1 MALKKT
7 SLCFLRIAFLLSL
20 LSTQFAYGQKFNA
33 FTFSQLP
40 QDYQLFPRES
50 DNLGAISIEG
60 VLTSNEFQS
69 YSVRLLRNGILR
81 SAKKTLLQFSN
92 GTAKVA
98 ETLKIPAELAEYG
111 IEIYGHKNADS
122 SLIVR
127 RSNLVA
133 GDVFYVSGQS
143 NAWIGPID
151 DLVYQGEW
159 CRSFGLVQGPENY
172 GPYNPADT
180 LWSLAVGRA
189 RIGPFASEL
198 AKLIIDS
205 EKIPVAII
213 NSAAG
218 GSSIDW
224 HLQLDGNT
232 KALDGGNIMYYKA
245 LKSKTLSKVRAIV
258 YRQGEAEASDTKS
271 PYTWGEKFNTL
282 LQKYKQYFPSAQFVF
297 NPQVSIYEF
306 PNRFAAQL
314 REDQRALASRNSYVR
329 SFATVGTTGLL
340 PDRLHYSNLGYR
352 QTALELFR
360 LMSNQVYKRNYSVEI
375 NSPNIQ
381 KAYFKTEQERNK
393 VYLRFEEG
401 QNLHITKDT
410 SVVDSK
416 GNTIQAKLA
425 RYFYWDKLNANTFEP
440 YITNI
445 EAVKNE
451 IIITFNQNYT
461 GNIISYLPDYHRDFQ
476 TGNKEYGFPGPFIK
490 NGLGMRAFA
499 FSGFPVVVEDK
510 LNFDFIC
517 SPNPSSDYL
526 QISWENPGVGLLEIY
541 DMLGKVMYRER
552 ISNAY
557 TKTIDTSKWTS
568 ANYFVSF
575 KTDTGKF
582 YSKRLAIL
590 H

>member
-1 MALKKT
+1 MSFLKIAL
-7 SLCFLRIAFLLSL
+7 LLGL
-20 LSTQFAYGQKFNA
+20 LSTQFAFGQKFNA

-40 QDYQLFPRES
+40 QDYQLFPREN
-50 DNLGAISIEG
+50 DNQGIIAIEG
-60 VLTSNEFQS
+60 ILNSNEFQS
-69 YSVRLLRNGILR
+69 YSVRLLRNGIVK
-81 SAKKTLLQFSN
+81 STKKTLLQFAN

-111 IEIYGHKNADS
+111 IEIYGYKNADS

-159 CRSFGLVQGPENY
+159 CRSFGLVQGSENY

-224 HLQLDGNT
+224 HLLLDGNM

-271 PYTWGEKFNTL
+271 TYAWGEKFNGL
-282 LQKYKQYFPSAQFVF
+282 LQKYKQFFPSAQFVF
-297 NPQVSIYEF
+297 NPQVSIYEY

-314 REDQRALASRNSYVR
+314 REDQRALASRNGYVR

-340 PDRLHYSNLGYR
+340 PDRLHYTNLGYR

-360 LMSNQVYKRNYSVEI
+360 LIANQVYKRNYSVEI

-381 KAYFKTEQERNK
+381 KAYFKSEQERNK
-393 VYLRFEEG
+393 LYLRFEEG
-401 QNLHITKDT
+401 QNLHVSLDT
-410 SVVDSK
+410 VVVDSK
-416 GNTIQAKLA
+416 GNSIKANLA
-425 RYFYWDKLNANTFEP
+425 RYFYWDKMNANTFEP
-440 YITNI
+440 YILNI
-445 EAVKNE
+445 EAIKNE
-451 IIITFNQNYT
+451 IVITFNQNYT
-461 GNIISYLPDYHRDFQ
+461 GNIVSYLPDYHRDFQ
-476 TGNKEYGFPGPFIK
+476 TLTREYGFPGPFIK

-510 LNFDFIC
+510 LNFDFKC
-517 SPNPSSDYL
+517 TPNPSSDYL
-526 QISWENPGVGLLEIY
+526 QLTWENSVDGILEIF
-541 DMLGKVMYRER
+541 DMNGKVQYRER
-552 ISNAY
+552 LA
-557 TKTIDTSKWTS
+557 TTLLKTIDTSKWTS
-568 ANYFVSF
+568 ANYFIQF
-575 KTDTGKF
+575 KADTGGRI
-582 YSKRLAIL
+582 YSKRLVIL